1 MSKRLLT
8 KKDLWKYSARYALC
22 SQACMN
28 YETSQSLGGVY
39 AIEPYMEK
47 LYGDKPELL
56 SKKLIQH
63 SQYFNCQSY
72 FAAAIWAAALAIE
85 ETKDE
90 NATDMATALKTSLM
104 GPFAGVGDAIFNTI
118 PKVVFAALSAYAA
131 IEGNILTGLVLL
143 LVVTP
148 LMIILRQI
156 FINLGYF
163 EGAKLVT
170 ERQEQLNNI
179 REAIS
184 LLGVMVVGA
193 LIATTVKVQTPITIN
208 VGEAS
213 QSLQDVF
220 DSIVPRILPALTV
233 FAVYKGL
240 EVKKMNTT
248 RMVWVV
254 IAIGLVLAYFGII
267 A

>member
-1 MSKRLLT
+1 MSNRMLG
-8 KKDLWKYSARYALC
+8 KKELWKYGIRYAIC

-47 LYGDKPELL
+47 IYGDQPEVL

-90 NATDMATALKTSLM
+90 NATATAVALKTSLM

-118 PKVVFAALSAYAA
+118 PKVVFASMAAYAA
-131 IEGNILTGLVLL
+131 IEGSILTGLLL
-143 LVVTP
+143 FLIITP
-148 LMIILRQI
+148 LMIFARQT
-156 FINLGYF
+156 FINVAYF
-163 EGAKLVT
+163 EGAKIVT
-170 ERQEQLNNI
+170 EHQEQLNNI

-184 LLGVMVVGA
+184 VLGVMVVGA
-193 LIATTVKVQTPITIN
+193 LIASVVKVSTPITFT
-208 VGEAS
+208 VGEAA
-213 QSLQDVF
+213 QTLQDVF
-220 DSIVPRILPALTV
+220 DNIISSLLPALTV
-233 FAVYKGL
+233 FIIYKAL
-240 EVKKMNTT
+240 DIKKMNTT
-248 RMVWVV
+248 RMVWLVIVV
-254 IAIGLVLAYFGII
+254 GLILAYFGII
-267 A
+267 G